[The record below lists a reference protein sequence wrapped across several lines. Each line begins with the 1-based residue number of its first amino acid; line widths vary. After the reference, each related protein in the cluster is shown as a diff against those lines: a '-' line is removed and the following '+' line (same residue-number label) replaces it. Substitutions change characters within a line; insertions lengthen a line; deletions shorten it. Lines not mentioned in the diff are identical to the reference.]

1 MRCIV
6 VRDWCIYPGAIFVA
20 CWESVA
26 AYLEQFGDKCE
37 PPDRSETVDVLDGRR
52 GRVWG
57 GGRGVV
63 LYLKHLL
70 FTYNQRENHLEL
82 DYIT

>member
-1 MRCIV
+1 MI
-6 VRDWCIYPGAIFVA
+6 GASTQAPFSSHVGNM
-20 CWESVA
+20 
-26 AYLEQFGDKCE
+26 LQHTLNKFGDKCE
-37 PPDRSETVDVLDGRR
+37 PLDRTETVDLLDGRR

-70 FTYNQRENHLEL
+70 FTYNQRGNHIEL